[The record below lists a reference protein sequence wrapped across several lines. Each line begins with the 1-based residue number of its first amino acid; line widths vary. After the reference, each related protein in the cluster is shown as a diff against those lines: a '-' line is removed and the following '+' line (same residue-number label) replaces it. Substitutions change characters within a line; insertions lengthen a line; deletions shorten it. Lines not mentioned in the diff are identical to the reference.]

1 VRVFFFFVNI
11 WTGIHASGFI
21 HSVTAKRYEND
32 LSDYEKA
39 VSGGEP
45 AREPVYKD
53 LRASDLHSL
62 SELEEQRRKRRE
74 EYV

>member
-1 VRVFFFFVNI
+1 MIPLERV
-11 WTGIHASGFI
+11 S
-21 HSVTAKRYEND
+21 AKRYEND

>member
-1 VRVFFFFVNI
+1 MIICFFFP
-11 WTGIHASGFI
+11 FI
-21 HSVTAKRYEND
+21 ISFLRMIPLERVSAKRYEND

-45 AREPVYKD
+45 AREPVYRD

>member
-1 VRVFFFFVNI
+1 MIICFFFP
-11 WTGIHASGFI
+11 FI
-21 HSVTAKRYEND
+21 TSFLRMIPLERVSAKRYEND